1 MLLASRL
8 TGASKEQIEAECH
21 IKEDCIFL
29 DAEGILEPVA
39 LFEIM
44 AQSFAAGSGL
54 VYPVPWGYLA
64 GMKRMRVFA
73 LAKAGDTLRCEVRP
87 VAQIDSIAVIDGAVF
102 REDECLAEG
111 QFKIYL
117 PNGDKQ

>member
-8 TGASKEQIEAECH
+8 IGASKEQIEAECH
-21 IKEDCIFL
+21 IEEDCIFL

-39 LFEIM
+39 LFEVM

-64 GMKRMRVFA
+64 GMKRTRVFA
-73 LAKAGDTLRCEVRP
+73 LARAGDTLRCEVRP
-87 VAQIDSIAVIDGAVF
+87 IAQIDSIAVIDGAVF
-102 REDECLAEG
+102 REGERLAEG

-117 PNGDKQ
+117 PSGDWQ